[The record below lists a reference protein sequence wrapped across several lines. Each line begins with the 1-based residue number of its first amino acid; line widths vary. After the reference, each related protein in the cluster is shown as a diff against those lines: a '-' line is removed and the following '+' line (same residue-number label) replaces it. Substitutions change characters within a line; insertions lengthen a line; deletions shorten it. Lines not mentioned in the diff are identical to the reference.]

1 MKKQAFLPLVTYP
14 DANADAV
21 AGNAVAVAAH
31 LKADLHVVALS
42 AQIREVSSVLSRRL
56 LKVPHLVTEAEAL
69 SRSRGEHLLAKVQ
82 EAAARKKVELT
93 TGELSA
99 SVPLLGESAAAEARY
114 FDFAVLGWEAG
125 NPTSKAIAEGV
136 IFGSG
141 RPVILL
147 PDRAAVDKIDHIAI
161 AWDGSRVA
169 ARALADAA
177 LLFEQVARIS
187 VLTVVDEK
195 PLKHHD
201 IAERLADGLR
211 KRGIAAEGFSIAAED
226 CPIGTSLQEHALER
240 GARLLV
246 MGGYGHSR
254 VRDFVLGG
262 ATKDVLR
269 DLQLPVLV
277 SH

>member
-1 MKKQAFLPLVTYP
+1 MKKQVFLPLVTYP
-14 DANADAV
+14 DVNADAI
-21 AGNAVAVAAH
+21 AGNAVAVVAH
-31 LKADLHVVALS
+31 LKADLHVTTLNARMPGGKKALS
-42 AQIREVSSVLSRRL
+42 QRA
-56 LKVPHLVTEAEAL
+56 LKLVTEAEAL
-69 SRSRGEHLLAKVQ
+69 SRSRGEHLLARVR
-82 EAAARKKVELT
+82 EAAAQKEVKLT
-93 TGELSA
+93 TGGSSA
-99 SVPLLGESAAAEARY
+99 SVALLGELAAAEARY
-114 FDFAVLGWEAG
+114 FDLVVLGWEAG
-125 NPTSKAIAEGV
+125 NPTARAMAEGV
-136 IFGSG
+136 IVGSG

-147 PDRAAVDKIDHIAI
+147 PDRAAVDSIDHIAI

-177 LLFEQVARIS
+177 PLLEQASRIS
-187 VLTVVDEK
+187 VLTVVDERS
-195 PLKHHD
+195 LNQRD
-201 IAERLADGLR
+201 IAEHLADGLR
-211 KRGIAAEGFSIAAED
+211 KRGVAAEGFSITVKD
-226 CPIGTSLQEHALER
+226 RPIGASLQEHAIDR

>member
-14 DANADAV
+14 DVNADAI
-21 AGNAVAVAAH
+21 AGNAVAVVAY
-31 LKADLHVVALS
+31 LKADLHVTTLNARKPEAKKALS
-42 AQIREVSSVLSRRL
+42 QRVV
-56 LKVPHLVTEAEAL
+56 KLVTEAEAL
-69 SRSRGEHLLAKVQ
+69 SRGRGEHLLARVR
-82 EAAARKKVELT
+82 EAAARKEVKLT
-93 TGELSA
+93 TGGSSA
-99 SVPLLGESAAAEARY
+99 SVALLGKSAAARRATSILFSLVGRREIQPQGPWPKALSSDR
-114 FDFAVLGWEAG
+114 AG
-125 NPTSKAIAEGV
+125 RS
-136 IFGSG
+136 
-141 RPVILL
+141 L
-147 PDRAAVDKIDHIAI
+147 PDRAVVDTIDHIAI

-169 ARALADAA
+169 ARALADATP
-177 LLFEQVARIS
+177 LLEQASQIS

-195 PLKHHD
+195 SLKQRD
-201 IAERLADGLR
+201 IAEHLADGLR
-211 KRGIAAEGFSIAAED
+211 KRGVAAESFSITVKGR
-226 CPIGTSLQEHALER
+226 PIGASLQEHAIER

>member
-1 MKKQAFLPLVTYP
+1 M
-14 DANADAV
+14 
-21 AGNAVAVAAH
+21 
-31 LKADLHVVALS
+31 
-42 AQIREVSSVLSRRL
+42 
-56 LKVPHLVTEAEAL
+56 
-69 SRSRGEHLLAKVQ
+69 
-82 EAAARKKVELT
+82 
-93 TGELSA
+93 
-99 SVPLLGESAAAEARY
+99 
-114 FDFAVLGWEAG
+114 
-125 NPTSKAIAEGV
+125 
-136 IFGSG
+136 
-141 RPVILL
+141 
-147 PDRAAVDKIDHIAI
+147 
-161 AWDGSRVA
+161 
-169 ARALADAA
+169 ADAA

-195 PLKHHD
+195 PLKHND

-226 CPIGTSLQEHALER
+226 CAIGTSLQEHALER

>member
-1 MKKQAFLPLVTYP
+1 V
-14 DANADAV
+14 
-21 AGNAVAVAAH
+21 
-31 LKADLHVVALS
+31 LK
-42 AQIREVSSVLSRRL
+42 
-56 LKVPHLVTEAEAL
+56 LVTEAEAL
-69 SRSRGEHLLAKVQ
+69 SRSRGEHLLARVR
-82 EAAARKKVELT
+82 EAAARKEVKLT
-93 TGELSA
+93 TGGSSA
-99 SVPLLGESAAAEARY
+99 SVALLGESAAVEARY
-114 FDFAVLGWEAG
+114 FDLVLLGWEAG
-125 NPTSKAIAEGV
+125 NPTARTMAEGV

-147 PDRAAVDKIDHIAI
+147 PDRAAVDTIDHIAI

-177 LLFEQVARIS
+177 PLLEQASRIS

-195 PLKHHD
+195 SLQQRD
-201 IAERLADGLR
+201 IAEHLADGLR
-211 KRGIAAEGFSIAAED
+211 KRGVAAEGFSITAKDRA
-226 CPIGTSLQEHALER
+226 IGDSLQEHAIER

-262 ATKDVLR
+262 ATKDILR

>member
-1 MKKQAFLPLVTYP
+1 M
-14 DANADAV
+14 
-21 AGNAVAVAAH
+21 
-31 LKADLHVVALS
+31 
-42 AQIREVSSVLSRRL
+42 R
-56 LKVPHLVTEAEAL
+56 
-69 SRSRGEHLLAKVQ
+69 
-82 EAAARKKVELT
+82 EAAARKEVKLT

-99 SVPLLGESAAAEARY
+99 SVAMLGKSVAAEARY
-114 FDFAVLGWEAG
+114 FDVVVLGWEAA
-125 NPTSKAIAEGV
+125 NPTARAMAEGV

-147 PDRAAVDKIDHIAI
+147 PDRAVVDTIDHIAI

-177 LLFEQVARIS
+177 LLFEQASRIS

-195 PLKHHD
+195 SLKQHD

-211 KRGIAAEGFSIAAED
+211 KRGVAAESVSITAKD
-226 CPIGTSLQEHALER
+226 CPIGTSLQEHAIER
-240 GARLLV
+240 RARLLV

-269 DLQLPVLV
+269 DLHLPVLV

>member
-31 LKADLHVVALS
+31 LKADLHVAALT

-114 FDFAVLGWEAG
+114 FDVALLGWEAG
-125 NPTSKAIAEGV
+125 NPTSKAIVEGV

-147 PDRAAVDKIDHIAI
+147 PDGAAVDTIDHIAI

-177 LLFEQVARIS
+177 LLFDQVTRIS

-195 PLKHHD
+195 PLKQHD

-211 KRGIAAEGFSIAAED
+211 KRGLAAEGFSISAED